1 MQIHHQMLPR
11 LQQPTHSREALN
23 RERPSERHRE
33 EVKGTK
39 QRMWITCKGWTALGT
54 GSQQHSRAHRLRQAS
69 TEGPAEVWNS
79 VSVCVPLSHT
89 YTRSPPSLTLSY
101 IYQVFLPV
109 FITVLHT
116 QSLLCTYNIL
126 YTISHSRTVIHNLPR
141 IVSLTVSLTNV
152 RAKIHIPC
160 AKALSH
166 THNLSLSRWPRPAPP
181 RPLPRVGSAPA
192 AEGGASR

>member
-1 MQIHHQMLPR
+1 MCLPYHTLRVTYSYPFKEIHTNADTPPNAPKAPTANT
-11 LQQPTHSREALN
+11 QQGGTQQRETF
-23 RERPSERHRE
+23 RETQ

-89 YTRSPPSLTLSY
+89 YTRSPPSLTNTLSY

-126 YTISHSRTVIHNLPR
+126 YTISHSRTESYTT
-141 IVSLTVSLTNV
+141 SL
-152 RAKIHIPC
+152 A
-160 AKALSH
+160 
-166 THNLSLSRWPRPAPP
+166 
-181 RPLPRVGSAPA
+181 
-192 AEGGASR
+192 